1 MALSTVYD
9 VRSSGVSGLWGLLQG
24 YNAEL
29 PLIISLGVVAV
40 GIAVCIWGAFE
51 RKKQYSLE
59 LIKRI
64 KIQNEKIPMSLLRI
78 FYL

>member
-1 MALSTVYD
+1 MALATVYD

-24 YNAEL
+24 YNAEV

-51 RKKQYSLE
+51 RKK
-59 LIKRI
+59 
-64 KIQNEKIPMSLLRI
+64 
-78 FYL
+78 